1 MNRNKTKKKD
11 KGKKGKKHR
20 MSKLGVA
27 EMLSKK
33 YQRKAELQEK
43 ELELRKLELEF
54 NIRKLKKG
62 SRDWRPSCMVAD

>member
-1 MNRNKTKKKD
+1 
-11 KGKKGKKHR
+11 

-54 NIRKLKKG
+54 NIRKHEIEVEERKQRLE
-62 SRDWRPSCMVAD
+62 AELQE

>member
-1 MNRNKTKKKD
+1 
-11 KGKKGKKHR
+11 

-54 NIRKLKKG
+54 NIRKHEIEVEERKQRLEAELQERKTMLQRLLNKQ
-62 SRDWRPSCMVAD
+62 